1 MDVRTGTAGATAF
14 AGAAA
19 VLTYLLKKGTRD
31 GEREIEQKHQNL
43 EEYEW
48 TNMEKYE
55 MTRRQSELG
64 NFGDLLFEP
73 RTPPHICCSLFI
85 VVCTIYNTIHYNNE
99 HTFFANPFSI
109 A

>member
-64 NFGDLLFEP
+64 ILE
-73 RTPPHICCSLFI
+73 ICCSNHAHRPNMLFI
-85 VVCTIYNTIHYNNE
+85 VHRRVYNIQYNTLQ
-99 HTFFANPFSI
+99 
-109 A
+109 